1 MMPRAKFEAMVEEVL
16 ASLPRRFRRRLQNVA
31 IMVEDWPPKNEPGRL
46 VLGIYHGVPF
56 PHRGP
61 FYGNV
66 SPDVIVI
73 YQGAVEAIAKNEEE
87 IREKVREVIFHEI
100 GHYFG
105 MSESD
110 LARQER
116 KNDGKERG

>member
-1 MMPRAKFEAMVEEVL
+1 MPRAKFEAMVEEVL

-31 IMVEDWPPKNEPGRL
+31 IMVEDWPQKNQPGRL

-73 YQGAVEAIAKNEEE
+73 YQGAIEAIAKNEEE
-87 IREKVREVIFHEI
+87 IREKVREVILHEI

-110 LARQER
+110 LARRER
-116 KNDGKERG
+116 KK